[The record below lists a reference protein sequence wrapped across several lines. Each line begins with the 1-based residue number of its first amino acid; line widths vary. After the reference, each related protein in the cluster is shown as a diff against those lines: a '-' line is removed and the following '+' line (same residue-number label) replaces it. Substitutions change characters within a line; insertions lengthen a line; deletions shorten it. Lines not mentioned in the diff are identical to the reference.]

1 MRHCGPAVPIVLQTG
16 AQESIT
22 AVAFSPVG
30 SLMATNSF
38 DGRLRIHDA
47 KSGALLRALGDD
59 VERGGR
65 GLAFTPDGKHLV
77 CAGFHM
83 DKLVRLWNVETGAL
97 VRTFAGHNE
106 IEAYAIAVSPDG
118 RLLASSGTDK
128 QILIWELASGELK
141 HRMEGQPFPVT
152 ALAFS
157 HDGTTLASG
166 GGDKTVHLWD
176 TASGRLKQSLNGHRD
191 WISVLAFS
199 KNGKTLA
206 SGSCDW
212 AYHRGRDVSR
222 FEGRDP
228 GCESEWKL
236 WDAATGEL
244 KRTLTKSGRLL
255 SLAFAPDDNSLACG
269 IGNDVV
275 LYDLRSKSEPRVVA
289 SHDRAITA
297 VAFSPDGNALVSG
310 SHDRTVKRS
319 FARKWATPIGTCP
332 AIGNK

>member
-1 MRHCGPAVPIVLQTG
+1 MLQTG

-22 AVAFSPVG
+22 AVAFSPDG
-30 SLMATNSF
+30 SLVATNSF

-65 GLAFTPDGKHLV
+65 GLAFTPDGKNLV

-128 QILIWELASGELK
+128 QILVWDLSSGELK

-166 GGDKTVHLWD
+166 GGDKTSSPVGHELRPCARNRSKD
-176 TASGRLKQSLNGHRD
+176 TAIGLACWPFPKMEKRSPAEAAIGRIIAGAMFRGSRGATRD
-191 WISVLAFS
+191 AR
-199 KNGKTLA
+199 A
-206 SGSCDW
+206 SGSC
-212 AYHRGRDVSR
+212 G
-222 FEGRDP
+222 
-228 GCESEWKL
+228 
-236 WDAATGEL
+236 
-244 KRTLTKSGRLL
+244 
-255 SLAFAPDDNSLACG
+255 
-269 IGNDVV
+269 
-275 LYDLRSKSEPRVVA
+275 
-289 SHDRAITA
+289 
-297 VAFSPDGNALVSG
+297 
-310 SHDRTVKRS
+310 
-319 FARKWATPIGTCP
+319 TPPP
-332 AIGNK
+332 AN